1 MMILSCDIIQV
12 LNWIKVTDMEHKDA
26 SAGTSPHVSW
36 TAPSNIALVKYWGKR
51 DGQLPMNP
59 SISMTLEKSVT
70 TTTVHYSTYS
80 KGKVKQT
87 FFFEGKREPTFED
100 KLATY
105 FARIKPLMPVIDR
118 LELLI
123 DSQNSFPHS
132 SGIASSASA
141 MAALSLCLLSIE
153 HELTGETLSD
163 ADFKQRASRLA
174 RLGSGSASRSVYPG
188 YVLWGKTGDYSNSS
202 DEHALELAGVH
213 PFFTGLNDSIL
224 IVNSGRKKVSS
235 SAGHALMERHPFAA
249 SRYEQA
255 RENVKALLNV
265 LVGGDTEKFINIVE
279 NEALTLHAMMM
290 SSDPGFLLL
299 EPGTLAIIGKVRD
312 YREQSGQFIAF
323 TLDAGPNIHLLY
335 HDKDKHETELFI
347 KRELMK
353 FCENEV
359 FITDRLG
366 TGPYINRITNL

>member
-1 MMILSCDIIQV
+1 MV
-12 LNWIKVTDMEHKDA
+12 HKDA
-26 SAGTSPHVSW
+26 SAGTGSRISW
-36 TAPSNIALVKYWGKR
+36 TAPSNIALVKYWGKKE
-51 DGQLPMNP
+51 GQLPMNP

-70 TTTVHYSTYS
+70 KTTVHYSTHN
-80 KGKVKQT
+80 KGRLKQT
-87 FFFEGKREPTFED
+87 FFFEGKREPSFED
-100 KLATY
+100 KLALY
-105 FARIKPLMPVIDR
+105 FDRIRPLMPVIDN
-118 LELLI
+118 LELQI

-153 HELTGETLSD
+153 HELKEETLSEE
-163 ADFKQRASRLA
+163 DFKRQASRLA

-188 YVLWGKTGDYSNSS
+188 YVLWGKTGGYSHSS
-202 DEHALELAGVH
+202 DEHALELEGVH
-213 PFFTGLNDSIL
+213 PFFSGMNDSIL

-235 SAGHALMERHPFAA
+235 SAGHALMEQHPFAG

-255 RENVKALLNV
+255 RENAKALLKV
-265 LVGGDTEKFINIVE
+265 LVEGDSEKFIRIVE

-290 SSDPGFLLL
+290 SSDPGYLLL
-299 EPGTLAIIGKVRD
+299 ETGTLEIIGKVRD

-366 TGPYINRITNL
+366 TGPSENQINNQ